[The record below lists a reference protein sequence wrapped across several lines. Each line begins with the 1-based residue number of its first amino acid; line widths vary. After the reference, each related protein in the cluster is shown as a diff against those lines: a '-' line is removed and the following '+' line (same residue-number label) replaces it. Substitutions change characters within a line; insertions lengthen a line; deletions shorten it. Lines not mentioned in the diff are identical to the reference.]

1 MLELNLFYARTE
13 HSLRLIYVILT
24 RRLSSL
30 QKLDSFKN
38 KKKSSYRSAAAAACK
53 KKSADSSNKKKKFLK
68 NIRMFESPFVSIKIK
83 SKSS

>member
-1 MLELNLFYARTE
+1 MSFWLDG
-13 HSLRLIYVILT
+13 SLASKI
-24 RRLSSL
+24 
-30 QKLDSFKN
+30 DSFKN